1 MYFYYTICNIR
12 KDNQMENDLLEFL
25 ETHEDKPSLVK
36 TQETM
41 SAIADLIDK
50 IDALEK
56 EENRLYEEQKKIAAE
71 KRVLVEEV
79 VPSLMQE
86 NGFTSLTLD
95 DGRKLTYKEEYFAH
109 ISEANTH
116 AAMTWLRANGLAD
129 IIKNEY
135 KIAFTAKQADKAEQ
149 FESLLKMSG
158 NMYTNKQGVH
168 PSTLKSMVNKYIAD
182 GNMPPQDVFG
192 IYQKK
197 SVVIKNR

>member
-1 MYFYYTICNIR
+1 
-12 KDNQMENDLLEFL
+12 MENDLLDFL
-25 ETHEDKPSLVK
+25 EAKQDEPTGLVK

-50 IDALEK
+50 IAELEQ
-56 EENRLYEEQKKIAAE
+56 EEARLIEEQKRVAAE

-86 NGFTSLTLD
+86 NGFSALTLD
-95 DGRKLTYKEEYFAH
+95 DGRKLSYKEEYFAH
-109 ISEANTH
+109 ISEANTY
-116 AAMTWLRANGLAD
+116 AAMAWLRANGLAD

-158 NMYTNKQGVH
+158 NVYTNKQGVH
-168 PSTLKSMVNKYIAD
+168 PLTLKSMVNKYIAD
-182 GNMPPQDVFG
+182 GNMPPQDIFG

-197 SVVIKNR
+197 SVVIKKK